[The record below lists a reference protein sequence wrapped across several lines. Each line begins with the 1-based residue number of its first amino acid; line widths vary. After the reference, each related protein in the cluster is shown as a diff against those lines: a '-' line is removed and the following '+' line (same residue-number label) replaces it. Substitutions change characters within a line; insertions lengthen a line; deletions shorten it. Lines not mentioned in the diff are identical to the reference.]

1 MRAEI
6 RHISSF
12 CAEALA
18 KAWAWSRS
26 WFDASTS
33 LSITANGLWRRLAT
47 AGAPLALALL
57 AAWAPAQAVAQTDE
71 DFMVAREAFRTGN
84 RAKLDAVAP
93 RLRDHPLNEYV
104 LYWQMRQRLEEA
116 DAEDIRALLV
126 RLADG
131 PLGDRL
137 RNDWLASLGRRG
149 SWSQFHAE
157 HHGLRH
163 EDADVACYALRR
175 RAALGE
181 AEALRAARLLWLA
194 PRAAPES
201 CTPVIESAINANI
214 ITQADVWSRIRLA
227 LEQAQASFAKR
238 VSAHLTNKEGF
249 EPKPLDAASS
259 NPRTYLERNGA
270 ALKTRGGREIA
281 IFALARMARNAPQEA
296 LRHWQAMQPSFGS
309 EDRRYVWGRLA
320 YFGAM
325 YHDPDALG
333 WFAQAGPLN
342 DSQLAWRSRAALRAQ
357 QWNVLAQTIDAMSE
371 TARAEPEW
379 RYWKARTLTLQG
391 RTAEANALLVPLS
404 AEHHFYGLLAA
415 EEMGD
420 AIGAPSEPYRPS
432 EAEIKEFAS
441 LPSIRRAIVL
451 YRLGLRIEGNRE
463 WFWAIATLDDRE
475 LLAGAEFARRNELWD
490 RAINTA
496 ERTKTVHD
504 FTLRYLAPYRD
515 RFRSHARE
523 YGLDEAWVLGV
534 ARQESRFIADARSS
548 AGATG
553 LMQLMP
559 ATARWVAGKL
569 GLQGFRQAVVT
580 DLDINISL
588 GTYYLKH
595 VLETLD
601 NQPVLASA
609 GYNAGPGRARA
620 WRSHEQM
627 ESAIYTET
635 IPFDETRD
643 YVKKV
648 MANATF
654 YARQLGLG
662 LTSLKDRIGTIP
674 ARGLDGR

>member
-1 MRAEI
+1 MRVEI
-6 RHISSF
+6 RHISSS
-12 CAEALA
+12 CARALA
-18 KAWAWSRS
+18 GAR
-26 WFDASTS
+26 T
-33 LSITANGLWRRLAT
+33 RLAT
-47 AGAPLALALL
+47 IGAALAVALPAILVPAAAGA
-57 AAWAPAQAVAQTDE
+57 QSDE

-84 RAKLDAVAP
+84 RAKLDSVALQ
-93 RLRDHPLNEYV
+93 LRDHPLGDYV
-104 LYWQMRQRLEEA
+104 LYWQMRQRIDEA
-116 DAEDIRALLV
+116 DAEDVRALLS

-137 RNDWLASLGRRG
+137 RNDWLASLGKRG
-149 SWSQFHAE
+149 LWSQFQAE

-201 CTPVIESAINANI
+201 CAPVFESAMSANI

-238 VSAHLTNKEGF
+238 LSAHLASKEGF
-249 EPKPLDAASS
+249 EAKALDAASS
-259 NPRTYLERNGA
+259 NPRTYLERSSA

-281 IFALARMARNAPQEA
+281 IYALQRMARNAPQEA
-296 LRHWQAMQPSFGS
+296 VRHWEAMAPSFGS
-309 EDRRYVWGRLA
+309 EDRQYVWGRLA

-325 YHDPDALG
+325 FHDPDALA
-333 WFAQAGPLN
+333 WFAQAGQLS
-342 DSQLAWRSRAALRAQ
+342 DSQLAWRARAALRAR
-357 QWNVLAQTIDAMSE
+357 QWSVLAQTIDAMGE

-379 RYWKARTLTLQG
+379 RYWKARTLQQQG
-391 RTAEANALLVPLS
+391 KTAEANALLAPLS
-404 AEHHFYGLLAA
+404 VEPHFYGLLAA

-420 AIGAPSEPYRPS
+420 AISASSEAYRPS
-432 EAEIKEFAS
+432 EAEVQEFAA
-441 LPSIRRAIVL
+441 LPSIRRAIAL

-463 WFWAIATLDDRE
+463 WFWAIAPLDDRQ

-496 ERTKTVHD
+496 ERTKTEHD
-504 FTLRYLAPYRD
+504 FTLRYLAPFRD

-523 YGLDEAWVLGV
+523 HGLDEAWVLGV

-548 AGATG
+548 AGAMG

-569 GLQGFRQAVVT
+569 GVQGFRQSVVT

-620 WRSHEQM
+620 WRSQDAM
-627 ESAIYTET
+627 ESAIYVET

-662 LTSLKDRIGTIP
+662 LTSLKDRIGSIP
-674 ARGLDGR
+674 ARGFDGR